1 MKIHFSQRPVPHS
14 CKFGISV
21 RQRDE
26 IPGALEQLL
35 LTIREHAEK
44 CLLTHQVV
52 SIHVIADDEYLR
64 GVDIQ
69 DAWKVIQ
76 KINSEAKKAG
86 KNRQWIIKVV
96 GVSVS
101 YWAKLHSGVVPV
113 TPEVADRILHVRN
126 AFSFIPDET
135 WLEIAEG
142 LRY

>member
-1 MKIHFSQRPVPHS
+1 MKIHVSERPVPHS
-14 CKFGISV
+14 IKFGISV
-21 RQRDE
+21 GQRDE
-26 IPGALEQLL
+26 IPDAVEQLL

-52 SIHVIADDEYLR
+52 SIHVIASNEYLR
-64 GVDIQ
+64 GVDIEG
-69 DAWKVIQ
+69 AWKVIQ

-113 TPEVADRILHVRN
+113 TPEVADRILSVRKD
-126 AFSFIPDET
+126 FCFIPDKT
-135 WLEIAEG
+135 WLEIVAG